1 MQTYLTPMLMIAVGL
16 AIALLLAR
24 VFRKHFTTETNRLI
38 ACIAIVGLVG
48 QSAIVLTASAL
59 MQSGTEAIQQQIQDI
74 QARTVLFEKR
84 VTAQKIDVQTLGAR
98 PNAPGSDADKTWLER
113 RANLDQDARVTSASI
128 DKLVKDTAA
137 LKKTQA
143 ELAHEREQ
151 IQTKMFV
158 GLGLI
163 LAGLFLG
170 GLYRNSQR
178 PRDA

>member
-74 QARTVLFEKR
+74 H
-84 VTAQKIDVQTLGAR
+84 G
-98 PNAPGSDADKTWLER
+98 PS
-113 RANLDQDARVTSASI
+113 SS
-128 DKLVKDTAA
+128 
-137 LKKTQA
+137 
-143 ELAHEREQ
+143 
-151 IQTKMFV
+151 
-158 GLGLI
+158 
-163 LAGLFLG
+163 
-170 GLYRNSQR
+170 RNG
-178 PRDA
+178 